1 MSSLSMIEMA
11 IKEANRDGEISQ
23 EEFNS
28 IIALGESMGVSSN
41 VINDMIKAELEK
53 YVKAQEAQTALVE
66 KNKATKLAEEQ
77 KERQKEQEK
86 TYYDNWY
93 NWDDDSPNEG
103 MLVLYGLIGL
113 VVGIVNAYTHD
124 KSWYSY
130 ILMPIL
136 TTLYGLAC
144 YGIVYGLSNLQRRK
158 PLLDWKKPIL
168 IPFAIVLVLVIAYLI
183 LPI

>member
-1 MSSLSMIEMA
+1 MSLQVIEA
-11 IKEANRDGEISQ
+11 LIKNANQDGEISQ
-23 EEFNS
+23 AEIDS
-28 IIALGESMGVSSN
+28 IVAEGVKFGVSAD
-41 VINDMIKAELEK
+41 VVMGMIKSELEK
-53 YVKAQEAQTALVE
+53 YVKAQEAQAALAE
-66 KNKATKLAEEQ
+66 KNKAIKQAKELE
-77 KERQKEQEK
+77 ERQKEQEK

-103 MLVLYGLIGL
+103 MIVLYGLIGL

-124 KSWYSY
+124 KSWFSY

-144 YGIVYGLSNLQRRK
+144 YGIVYGLSKLQRRK

-168 IPFAIVLVLVIAYLI
+168 ISFAIVLVLVIAYLI

>member
-23 EEFNS
+23 EEINS
-28 IIALGESMGVSSN
+28 IIALGQSMGVSEA
-41 VINDMIKAELEK
+41 VVKDMIKAELEK
-53 YVKAQEAQTALVE
+53 HIKELEAQAALAE
-66 KNKATKLAEEQ
+66 KNKAIKQA
-77 KERQKEQEK
+77 KELEIKQKEQEK
-86 TYYDNWY
+86 EYDHNY
-93 NWDDDSPNEG
+93 SYWDDSSPDEG

-168 IPFAIVLVLVIAYLI
+168 IPFAIALVLVIAYLI

>member
-11 IKEANRDGEISQ
+11 LKEANRDGEISQ
-23 EEFNS
+23 EEINS
-28 IIALGESMGVSSN
+28 IIALGQSMGVSEA
-41 VINDMIKAELEK
+41 VVKDMIKAELEK
-53 YVKAQEAQTALVE
+53 HIKELEAQAALAE
-66 KNKATKLAEEQ
+66 KNKAVKLAEEQ

-103 MLVLYGLIGL
+103 MIVLYGLIGL